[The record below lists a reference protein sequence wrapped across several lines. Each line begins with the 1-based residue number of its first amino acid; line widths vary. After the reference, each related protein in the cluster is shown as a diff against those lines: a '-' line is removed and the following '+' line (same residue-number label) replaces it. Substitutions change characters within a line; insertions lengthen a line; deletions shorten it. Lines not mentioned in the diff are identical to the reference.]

1 MRMVKEIVVKKN
13 SFYDSIMLMTIS
25 KEARNVEGISEAV
38 VVMGTDFN
46 KETLKKIELVNE
58 EVVNATP
65 NDLVIA
71 LKGENNDAINKA
83 MEKINELLNRKI
95 RAQESEYNPKTLDMA
110 FRMAPDSNLVLI
122 SVPGMYAA
130 EEAEKALNAGR
141 HVMVFSDNVSLEDE
155 IRLKKLAREK
165 GLLMMGPDC
174 GTAIINGVPLAF
186 ANKIKRGRIG
196 IVGASGTGIQEV
208 SSIIDRLGGGVSQVI
223 GTGGRDLKA
232 EVGGIMMLMGIEA
245 LNEDENTDVI
255 VLISKPPA
263 KEVMEKVIEKI
274 KDSHKKFIVHFIG
287 ADLSPAQKYGLETT
301 STLEE
306 TAFKAYE
313 ACYGKIAE
321 LPFDE
326 NRNVN
331 IEEIRKNLKP
341 TQKYIRGLYSGG
353 SLCDEAIVLMKR
365 KFGKVYSNVA
375 LTEEEKLPSK
385 DCSIEHTVIDMGDDE
400 FTRGK
405 PHPMID
411 YSQRIDRIFKEVQSE
426 DVAVILF
433 DVVLGYGAHKDP
445 ASELVP
451 AIKRAKEINDSVVFV
466 VALCGTYEDPQD
478 YRKQWEE
485 FEKAGVIVT
494 STNKRAI
501 EIAISIVAGN

>member
-1 MRMVKEIVVKKN
+1 MIKEIVVKKN
-13 SFYDSIMLMTIS
+13 SFFDSVMLMTIS
-25 KEARNVEGISEAV
+25 REVKDIDGITEAV
-38 VVMGTDFN
+38 VVMATDFN
-46 KETLKKIELVNE
+46 KDTLKNVDLINE
-58 EVVNATP
+58 EVINATP
-65 NDLVIA
+65 NDLIIA
-71 LKGENNDAINKA
+71 LKAVNEEAIKKA
-83 MEKINELLNRKI
+83 MEKINEMLTKRTQ
-95 RAQESEYNPKTLDMA
+95 AQEGEYNPKTLDMA
-110 FRMAPDSNLVLI
+110 LQMAPDSNLVLI

-141 HVMVFSDNVSLEDE
+141 HVMLFSDNVSLDDE

-186 ANKIKRGRIG
+186 ANKVKRGRIG
-196 IVGASGTGIQEV
+196 IVGASGTGTQEV
-208 SSIIDRLGGGVSQVI
+208 SSIITRLGGGVSQVI

-232 EVGGIMMLMGIEA
+232 EVGGIMMIMGIEA
-245 LNEDENTDVI
+245 LIEDEDTDVI

-263 KEVMEKVIEKI
+263 KEVMERVIEKV
-274 KDSHKKFIVHFIG
+274 KDSQKKFIVHFIG
-287 ADLSPAQKYGLETT
+287 ADLSFAQKYGLETA

-313 ACYGKIAE
+313 ACYDKIAE
-321 LPFDE
+321 LPLEE
-326 NRNVN
+326 NIKVD
-331 IEEIRKNLKP
+331 IEKIRKNLKP

-365 KFGKVYSNVA
+365 KFGKVYSNIA
-375 LTEEEKLPSK
+375 LTEDEKLPSK
-385 DCSIEHTVIDMGDDE
+385 DHSIEHTVIDMGDDE

-411 YSQRIDRIFKEVQSE
+411 YSQRIDRILKEAKSE
-426 DVAVILF
+426 DVAVILL

-451 AIKRAKEINDSVVFV
+451 AIKRAKEINESIVFV
-466 VALCGTYEDPQD
+466 VSLCGTHEDPQD

-485 FEKAGVIVT
+485 LEKAGAIVA
-494 STNKRAI
+494 STNKRAV
-501 EIAISIVAGN
+501 EIAMSVVGQD